1 MISPWSCDGRKPQ
14 HSQGSRKNQRTDGG
28 RPSAPSFC
36 PYIPVFF
43 QLFPYIP
50 TPEGCISKGAR
61 AAGCGA
67 DDGALPGLCDSQEDG
82 SLGEEVSL
90 LKFYGYKKCSGCREA
105 EKTLTRKKI
114 AYEFIDVTETPPS
127 AGELNAWFKASQLD
141 IKKLLNTSGEV
152 YRSMGLKDKIGSMSE
167 AEIIQLLAQNGRL
180 IKRPLI
186 TDGKRLLTLAELE
199 S

>member
-1 MISPWSCDGRKPQ
+1 MDNAMRC
-14 HSQGSRKNQRTDGG
+14 
-28 RPSAPSFC
+28 
-36 PYIPVFF
+36 
-43 QLFPYIP
+43 
-50 TPEGCISKGAR
+50 
-61 AAGCGA
+61 
-67 DDGALPGLCDSQEDG
+67 
-82 SLGEEVSL
+82 EEVAL

-127 AGELNAWFKASQLD
+127 AKELSTWFQASKLD

-152 YRSMGLKDKIGSMSE
+152 YRSMGLKDRIGSMSE